1 MLNKSNKN
9 VYQMDLLIIIVVS
22 AFLAMLGFRPVHAFY
37 KRMRLVD
44 TPDWRKVD
52 FNAVPLGGGFLLIMS
67 LIMAIMLMLLV
78 SGFSLSGPVVLLV
91 ITTTLIFVL
100 GTVDDSIM
108 VRPGIKLLVVAIL
121 SYLFISFSGFRI
133 LTFHGLFGVY
143 ELADMVSYMLSILI
157 MLVFVNMF
165 NLIDGIDGLA
175 SGIGVVTLVFLVA
188 TFEMVLLK
196 EWSLLGGAV
205 MGVLLV
211 LFVNNHREHKMYLGD
226 GGSLALG
233 FILGAFVLCILSGAE
248 PRFDLVDYVAHGPVL
263 MLTLFW
269 YPLLDLLRV
278 FVLRLISGDSPFR
291 ADRRHFHHLLVDR
304 GLSHLAAS
312 LIIVGL
318 TFGLAGIALFMAGFL
333 GVNTLFFV
341 MIALTLLC
349 SFMVFVRPSKRD

>member
-1 MLNKSNKN
+1 
-9 VYQMDLLIIIVVS
+9 MDLLIIIVVS
-22 AFLAMLGFRPVHAFY
+22 ALLAMLGFRPVHAFY

-67 LIMAIMLMLLV
+67 LIMAAMLMLLV
-78 SGFSLSGPVVLLV
+78 SGFSLSEPVGLLV
-91 ITTTLIFVL
+91 LATALIFVL

-108 VRPGIKLLVVAIL
+108 VRPGLKLVVVAIL

-143 ELADMVSYMLSILI
+143 ELADLVSYMLSILI

-175 SGIGVVTLVFLVA
+175 SGIGVTALVFLVSVC
-188 TFEMVLLK
+188 EMVSLY
-196 EWSLLGGAV
+196 EWSLIGGAV

-211 LFVNNHREHKMYLGD
+211 LFVNNHKEHKMYLGD

-233 FILGAFVLCILSGAE
+233 FVLGAFVLCILSGAE
-248 PRFDLVDYVAHGPVL
+248 PRFDLVDYVSHGPVL

-318 TFGLAGIALFMAGFL
+318 TFGLAGIGLFMAGFL

-341 MIALTLLC
+341 MIALALLC

>member
-1 MLNKSNKN
+1 
-9 VYQMDLLIIIVVS
+9 MDLLIIIVVS
-22 AFLAMLGFRPVHAFY
+22 ALLAMLGFRPVHAFY

-67 LIMAIMLMLLV
+67 LIMAAMLMLLV
-78 SGFSLSGPVVLLV
+78 SGFSLSEPVGLLV
-91 ITTTLIFVL
+91 LATALIFVL

-108 VRPGIKLLVVAIL
+108 VRPGLKLVVVAIL

-143 ELADMVSYMLSILI
+143 ELADLVSYMLSILI

-175 SGIGVVTLVFLVA
+175 SGIGVTALVFLVSVC
-188 TFEMVLLK
+188 EMVSLY
-196 EWSLLGGAV
+196 EWSLIGGAV

-211 LFVNNHREHKMYLGD
+211 LFVNNHKEHKMYLGD

-233 FILGAFVLCILSGAE
+233 FVLGAFVLCILSGAE
-248 PRFDLVDYVAHGPVL
+248 PRFDLVNYVSHGPVL

-318 TFGLAGIALFMAGFL
+318 TFGLAGIALIMAGFL

-341 MIALTLLC
+341 MIALALLC